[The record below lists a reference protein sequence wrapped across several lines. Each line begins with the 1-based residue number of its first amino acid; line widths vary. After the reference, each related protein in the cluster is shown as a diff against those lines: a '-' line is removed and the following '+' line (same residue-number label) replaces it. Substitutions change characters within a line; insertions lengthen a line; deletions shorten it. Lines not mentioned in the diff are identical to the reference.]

1 LIVIPIK
8 NTITKIL
15 VLSLVALTLGAC
27 AVNPVT
33 GRKELMLVSENQEI
47 NIGHEAAPSMKWSFD
62 GEYHDPE
69 LKEYLEG
76 IMRRLWANSERPHL
90 PLEFYVQNTS
100 IPNAFALP
108 GHVAITRGLLA
119 ELESEAQFAAIM
131 GHEMGHVMARHTAQ
145 RLTRASLMQIGLV
158 AGRSV
163 ISGSGGDLFT
173 QAGALG
179 GTLLL
184 LKFGRNQEL
193 QADRLSVRYISR
205 LGYDP
210 YGVVHAHDRLQVA
223 VEEYIRRMGEERG
236 GESKLG
242 ALLSTH
248 PRHEVRKGELIEML
262 QSLQP
267 YALEGDGKHAEVFL
281 AKTDRLRKI
290 NRDYFPYDRAQKL
303 YSEEKFVEAEQA
315 LTEAVRNNPEQAP
328 FYNLFGMIKLRQE
341 RFAEAKRHFEMALA
355 FDPGLQHSIFG
366 LGAALFKQER
376 YSMAVSEFQK
386 SLELYP
392 GHLGSVYGL
401 GASYFEL
408 DRYRQATPLLKDVAS
423 TVPGH
428 PEIHGMLGISY
439 EALGDVRSAYNEY
452 VLQVRVAPNNEYGKY
467 ARSRLSEL
475 SPAQQP
481 LPLR

>member
-1 LIVIPIK
+1 LLVIPIK
-8 NTITKIL
+8 NTITRIL
-15 VLSLVALTLGAC
+15 VLSFVALTLAAC

-33 GRKELMLVSENQEI
+33 GRRELMLVSESQEI

-62 GEYHDPE
+62 GEYRDPE
-69 LKEYLEG
+69 LRNYLEG
-76 IMRRLWANSERPHL
+76 VVRRLWVSSERPHL

-163 ISGSGGDLFT
+163 ISGSGGDLLT

-184 LKFGRNQEL
+184 LKFGRGQEL

-210 YGVVHAHDRLQVA
+210 YEVVRAHERLRVA
-223 VEEYIRRMGEERG
+223 VEEYVRRTGEERR

-248 PRHEVRKGELIEML
+248 PRDEVRKEEIIEMIR
-262 QSLQP
+262 SLP
-267 YALEGDGKHAEVFL
+267 HYTLEGDGKHADVFL

-303 YSEEKFVEAEQA
+303 YSKNKLAEAEQA
-315 LTEAVRNNPEQAP
+315 LAEAIRSNPEQAL
-328 FYNLFGMIKLRQE
+328 FYNLLGMIKLRQE
-341 RFAEAKRHFEMALA
+341 RFAEAERHFEMALA
-355 FDPGLQHSIFG
+355 FDAGLQPSIFG

-376 YSMAVSEFQK
+376 YSMAVLEFQK
-386 SLELYP
+386 SLEFYP

-408 DRYRQATPLLKDVAS
+408 ERYRQAIPLLKEVAS
-423 TVPGH
+423 AVPGH

-439 EALGDVRSAYNEY
+439 EALGDPQSAYNEY
-452 VLQVRVAPNNEYGKY
+452 VLQLQVAPNNEYGKY
-467 ARSRLSEL
+467 AQSRISVL
-475 SPAQQP
+475 SPTQQP

>member
-1 LIVIPIK
+1 
-8 NTITKIL
+8 
-15 VLSLVALTLGAC
+15 
-27 AVNPVT
+27 
-33 GRKELMLVSENQEI
+33 
-47 NIGHEAAPSMKWSFD
+47 
-62 GEYHDPE
+62 GEYRDPE

-76 IMRRLWANSERPHL
+76 VMRRLWASSERPHL

-119 ELESEAQFAAIM
+119 ELENEAQFAAIM

-158 AGRSV
+158 AGGAA
-163 ISGSGGDLFT
+163 IEGSGGDLLT
-173 QAGALG
+173 QAGAIG

-184 LKFGRNQEL
+184 LKFGRDQEL

-210 YGVVHAHDRLQVA
+210 YEVVRAHERLQIA
-223 VEEYIRRMGEERG
+223 VEEYIRRTGEERR

-248 PRHEVRKGELIEML
+248 PRDEVRKDEIIDMIR
-262 QSLQP
+262 SLP
-267 YALEGDGKHAEVFL
+267 SYNLEGDGKHADVFL
-281 AKTDRLRKI
+281 AKTDKLRKI
-290 NRDYFPYDRAQKL
+290 HMDYIPYDRAQKL
-303 YSEEKFVEAEQA
+303 YSEEKLAEAEQVLA
-315 LTEAVRNNPEQAP
+315 DAIRNNPEQAP
-328 FYNLFGMIKLRQE
+328 FYNLFGMIKLKQE
-341 RFAEAKRHFEMALA
+341 RFAEAERHFETALA
-355 FDPGLQHSIFG
+355 LDPKLQPSIFG

-376 YSMAVSEFQK
+376 YSLAVSEFQK

-392 GHLGSVYGL
+392 GHLGSVFGL

-408 DRYRQATPLLKDVAS
+408 KRYRQAIPPLKEVAS
-423 TVPGH
+423 AVPGH
-428 PEIHGMLGISY
+428 LEIHGMLGISY
-439 EALGDVRSAYNEY
+439 EAVGESRSAYDEY
-452 VLQVRVAPNNEYGKY
+452 VLQLRVAPNNEYGRY
-467 ARSRLSEL
+467 AQSRLLVL
-475 SPAQQP
+475 SPTQQP